1 MKTTTGFVV
10 TAVLALTAAAC
21 VSPMGGLMG
30 GRGGKAGQ
38 QGAPQMADPNAMM
51 AKSQLMQEMMKN
63 PDLPAWH
70 DQRQQMALAL
80 GDRAFDKGFDRVFDS
95 MTVALATLGCRVTNM
110 ERASGYISASLP
122 ELPPEQSQALHAEAL
137 RQYATA
143 KGYPPSVLQKQG
155 PYDIDPDLS
164 SGMMERMG
172 GSGLTLS
179 MVKQGPKQTKV
190 KLRFDNV
197 FYPRMVGEL
206 YKKVWAEVDK
216 QMFLDKALD

>member
-1 MKTTTGFVV
+1 MRTATAIVV
-10 TAVLALTAAAC
+10 TAGLALAAAC
-21 VSPMGGLMG
+21 VAPMGGLLG
-30 GRGGKAGQ
+30 GRGGTPGQ
-38 QGAPQMADPNAMM
+38 QPAPQVADTDAMM

-80 GDRAFDKGFDRVFDS
+80 GDRSFDKGFDRIFDS

-110 ERASGYISASLP
+110 ERSSGYITASLP
-122 ELPPEQSQALHAEAL
+122 ELPPEQLQGLHEEAL

-143 KGYPPSVLQKQG
+143 KGYPPSALQKQG
-155 PYDIDPDLS
+155 PYDIDPDMGA
-164 SGMMERMG
+164 GMMERMG

-179 MVKQGPKQTKV
+179 MVKQGPQQTKV

-197 FYPRMVGEL
+197 FYPRMVNEL
-206 YKKVWAEVDK
+206 YTKVWAEVDK
-216 QMFLDKALD
+216 QVFLDKALD

>member
-1 MKTTTGFVV
+1 MKTATALVV
-10 TAVLALTAAAC
+10 TTALALACAAC
-21 VSPMGGLMG
+21 VSPLGGLMG
-30 GRGGKAGQ
+30 GRGGGGGRQ
-38 QGAPQMADPNAMM
+38 NAPQVADTDTMM

-137 RQYATA
+137 RQYATT
-143 KGYPPSVLQKQG
+143 KGYPPSVLEKQG
-155 PYDIDPDLS
+155 AYDIDPDF

-197 FYPRMVGEL
+197 FYPRMVDEL

>member
-1 MKTTTGFVV
+1 MRTATAFVV
-10 TAVLALTAAAC
+10 TAGLALAAAC
-21 VSPMGGLMG
+21 VSPMGGLFG
-30 GRGGKAGQ
+30 GRGGQPGQ
-38 QGAPQMADPNAMM
+38 QQAAQMPDENAMM

-80 GDRAFDKGFDRVFDS
+80 GDRTFDKGFDRIFDS

-110 ERASGYISASLP
+110 ERTSGYITATLP
-122 ELPPEQSQALHAEAL
+122 ELPPEQLQGLHDEAL

-155 PYDIDPDLS
+155 PYDIDPDMGA
-164 SGMMERMG
+164 GMMERMG

-179 MVKQGPKQTKV
+179 MVKQGPRQTKV

-197 FYPRMVGEL
+197 FYPRMLNEL
-206 YKKVWAEVDK
+206 YTKVWTEVDK
-216 QMFLDKALD
+216 QVFLDKALD

>member
-1 MKTTTGFVV
+1 MKTATAIVV
-10 TAVLALTAAAC
+10 TAGLALAAAC
-21 VSPMGGLMG
+21 VSPMGGLLG
-30 GRGGKAGQ
+30 GRSGQPGQ
-38 QGAPQMADPNAMM
+38 QQPSQMPDENAMM

-80 GDRAFDKGFDRVFDS
+80 GDRTFDKGFDRIFDS

-110 ERASGYISASLP
+110 ERSSGYITASLP
-122 ELPPEQSQALHAEAL
+122 ELPPEQLQGLHEEAL
-137 RQYATA
+137 RQYAAA

-155 PYDIDPDLS
+155 PYDIDPDMGT
-164 SGMMERMG
+164 GMMERMG

-179 MVKQGPKQTKV
+179 MVKQGPQQTKV

-197 FYPRMVGEL
+197 FYPRMVDEL

-216 QMFLDKALD
+216 QVFLDKALD